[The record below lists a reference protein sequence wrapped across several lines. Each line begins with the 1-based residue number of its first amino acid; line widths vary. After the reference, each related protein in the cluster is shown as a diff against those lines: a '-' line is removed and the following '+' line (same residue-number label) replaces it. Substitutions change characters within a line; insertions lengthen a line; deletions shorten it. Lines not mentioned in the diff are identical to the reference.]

1 MKSDFDLLD
10 IWRVRNPSFRKFSW
24 RRTKPVTLRRL
35 DYFLISSELGQ
46 NILSCGFLSPIQSD
60 HSPIY
65 VKINLL
71 NDIIMR
77 GPGYWKFNNPLTEDA
92 TYVSRMKDL
101 IRDIV
106 SSFSEN
112 DDPRINWEFLKYK
125 IRQFTQIYSK
135 EKARERRAKQKQL
148 EKEVEKMEHSITE
161 HCDPILLNQLE
172 TAKAELDELYNYI
185 TEGSVFEKQGE
196 MV

>member
-1 MKSDFDLLD
+1 MGGNIKLKKDTIKEIEKLKSDFDLLD

-35 DYFLISSELGQ
+35 DYFLISSELQQ

-65 VKINLL
+65 LKINPL
-71 NDIIMR
+71 NDIKR
-77 GPGYWKFNNPLTEDA
+77 GPGYWIFNNSLTEDA

-106 SSFSEN
+106 SNFTEN

-125 IRQFTQIYSK
+125 TKAIYSDLFKRKSKRK
-135 EKARERRAKQKQL
+135 ESKAK
-148 EKEVEKMEHSITE
+148 T
-161 HCDPILLNQLE
+161 
-172 TAKAELDELYNYI
+172 T
-185 TEGSVFEKQGE
+185 
-196 MV
+196 